1 MSLRPRRRNI
11 VVWNQSASSAGRY
24 AILPFT
30 QVTGT
35 RLCRVALRAGA
46 LLLVIVLMHL
56 ERALETRWRPM
67 LAGALLTI
75 TGAILRGGSGGLVLL
90 PGVMFL
96 LYGPF
101 MPGDP
106 DTSGR
111 QHRKLKREL
120 AAYTTP
126 AQRRD
131 LEATLDRYPDRTTG
145 EIRDILH
152 NLAMAAYNKQLAGTR
167 RYGR

>member
-24 AILPFT
+24 AVLPFT
-30 QVTGT
+30 QFTGT
-35 RLCRVALRAGA
+35 RLIRAAVRAGE
-46 LLLVIVLMHL
+46 LLLVIVLMRL
-56 ERALETRWRPM
+56 DRALETRWRTM
-67 LAGALLTI
+67 LAGAVLTV
-75 TGAILRGGSGGLVLL
+75 TGAILRGGPGGLVLL
-90 PGVMFL
+90 PGLMFL

-106 DTSGR
+106 DAGGKRRT
-111 QHRKLKREL
+111 LKREL

-131 LEATLDRYPDRTTG
+131 LEATLDRYPDKTTS

-152 NLAMAAYNKQLAGTR
+152 NLAMAAYNNQLAGPPQYR
-167 RYGR
+167 R